1 MTRIVLHIDR
11 LVLRGIPPAEIEA
24 FTAALQQ
31 ELQSQL
37 ATPGMAETLSSI
49 GHQAR
54 MKVGEVHSPKSSS
67 EGLGQT
73 VAQRIMGG
81 LHPGHDI

>member
-1 MTRIVLHIDR
+1 MSRIVLHIDR
-11 LVLRGIPPAEIEA
+11 LVLRGIAPAEIEA
-24 FTAALQQ
+24 FTAALRQ

-37 ATPGMAETLSSI
+37 ATPGMAETLSNV

-54 MKVGEVHSPKSSS
+54 MKAGEVHSPKSSS

-73 VAQRIMGG
+73 VARRIMDG